1 MGHQITQ
8 GPFDFQS
15 MENHNNMEANGVHS
29 NIVFCVQQKK
39 ETDMV

>member
-15 MENHNNMEANGVHS
+15 MENNNNMEANGVHS
-29 NIVFCVQQKK
+29 NIVFCSA
-39 ETDMV
+39 EERN